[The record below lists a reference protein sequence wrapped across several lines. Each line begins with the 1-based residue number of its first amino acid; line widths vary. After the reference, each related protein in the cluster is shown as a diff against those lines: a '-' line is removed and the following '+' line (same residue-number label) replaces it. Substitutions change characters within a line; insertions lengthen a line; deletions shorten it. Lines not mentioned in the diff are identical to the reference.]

1 MPHERGERL
10 PTNRFVKIFCG
21 GAPASTGPDDTTT
34 QACTSLER
42 HAGNEPE
49 EKTRQ
54 SCAQNARKPQKKEEQ
69 KEKPRSRRK
78 DERREREREKG
89 CCSGT
94 SPISRILFRREPDDG
109 DHSSRTTLARRLKPS
124 TRSRNRAGPCGCLF
138 DVAPRRDCPFHP
150 VRRPTRL
157 CCSNPRLT
165 AERRYLLRCPA
176 ESGLSSRSPKAA
188 DDRPENSRCRSAT
201 L

>member
-1 MPHERGERL
+1 MNPRKRRGRAVRRTPENRKRRKSKKKSRGLGAKTRGER
-10 PTNRFVKIFCG
+10 
-21 GAPASTGPDDTTT
+21 
-34 QACTSLER
+34 E
-42 HAGNEPE
+42 
-49 EKTRQ
+49 
-54 SCAQNARKPQKKEEQ
+54 
-69 KEKPRSRRK
+69 
-78 DERREREREKG
+78 EREREKG

-165 AERRYLLRCPA
+165 AERRYLLRGPA
-176 ESGLSSRSPKAA
+176 ETGHSSRSPKAA